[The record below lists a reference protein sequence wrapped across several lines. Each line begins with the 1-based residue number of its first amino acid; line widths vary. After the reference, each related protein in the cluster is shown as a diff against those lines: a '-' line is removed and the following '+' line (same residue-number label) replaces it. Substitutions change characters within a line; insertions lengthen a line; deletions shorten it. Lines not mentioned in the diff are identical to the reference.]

1 MSFRP
6 GSRIFSAFR
15 TNFRQY
21 YARRNASTAPG
32 AEPSGFAKFWASPVG
47 PKTVHFW
54 APVMKWAM
62 VAAGASDFSR
72 PAESLSLTQNF
83 ALMCT
88 GAIWTRWCFVIR
100 PKNVALAAV
109 NALLFCVGATQVG
122 RIYSYNQSL
131 KATDLAKAE
140 GKELETDLK
149 ATAAKAEKKLS

>member
-54 APVMKWAM
+54 YDTI
-62 VAAGASDFSR
+62 VAFQAHRSIPGNLFANMGNRRKQITSYKR
-72 PAESLSLTQNF
+72 YQLTVE
-83 ALMCT
+83 T
-88 GAIWTRWCFVIR
+88 GL
-100 PKNVALAAV
+100 P
-109 NALLFCVGATQVG
+109 
-122 RIYSYNQSL
+122 S
-131 KATDLAKAE
+131 
-140 GKELETDLK
+140 
-149 ATAAKAEKKLS
+149 